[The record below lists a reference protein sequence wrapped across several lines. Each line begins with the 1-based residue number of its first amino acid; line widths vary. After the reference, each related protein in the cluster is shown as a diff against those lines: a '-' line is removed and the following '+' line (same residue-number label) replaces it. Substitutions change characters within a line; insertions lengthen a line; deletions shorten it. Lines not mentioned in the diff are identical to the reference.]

1 MSITG
6 FKELYEVTD
15 LLTAGASFGNE
26 TLYGMCRNANLRDP
40 RHLADLIWIIGR
52 AYAASP
58 ERRTYGFERDENGK
72 ILTNGN
78 KRVHL
83 AKAKSS
89 ADGKGDYFFAIA
101 EYITGQ
107 EAFEKLF
114 NIIFE
119 IRDLSLT
126 FASPIFTEAE
136 GERVYSDDIKL
147 LAKGVAAV
155 YLFNNL
161 IRRASEDF
169 DEVTPGSPEWEK
181 GARCKNQISF
191 CSKFLHF
198 HCRNIVYIIDQY
210 SLIGGKVAVPSQN
223 LGKLPLFKPGRD
235 MDDRPIKVCKGTI
248 SGYDEVRDGL
258 KTEFKKIVTID
269 RAEQETVEARD
280 TEDEEKFDSYLDHV
294 SRAYCTARYLHGKEK
309 AADPRRIDDLFLR
322 LGSGDKLNA
331 RDFIKFCQGNST
343 EF

>member
-26 TLYGMCRNANLRDP
+26 TLYGMCRNADLREP

-72 ILTNGN
+72 ILTNGS

-101 EYITGQ
+101 EYITGH
-107 EAFEKLF
+107 ESFDKLF
-114 NIIFE
+114 NIIAE

-126 FASPIFTEAE
+126 FTSPIFTEAE
-136 GERVYSDDIKL
+136 SGKVYSDDIKL

-169 DEVTPGSPEWEK
+169 DGVTPRSAEWEK

-198 HCRNIVYIIDQY
+198 HCRNTVYIIDQY

-235 MDDRPIKVCKGTI
+235 MDDLPIKVCKGTVPH
-248 SGYDEVRDGL
+248 YDEVREGL
-258 KTEFKKIVTID
+258 ERALSDIIGSD
-269 RAEQETVEARD
+269 RAEQREADNRAS
-280 TEDEEKFDSYLDHV
+280 EDEEKFDSYLDHV

-322 LGSGDKLNA
+322 LGLGDKLNT